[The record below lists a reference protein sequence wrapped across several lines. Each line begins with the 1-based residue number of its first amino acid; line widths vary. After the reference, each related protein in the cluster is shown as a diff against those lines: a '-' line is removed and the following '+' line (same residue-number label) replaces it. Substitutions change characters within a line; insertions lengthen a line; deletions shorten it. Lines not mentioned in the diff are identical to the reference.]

1 MSPALEGVEGLLLDL
16 SGVIYVQDEAVPGAA
31 EALDR
36 LRSAGVPIR
45 LVTNTT
51 MRPRRSILERLE
63 RLGIEADPAELIT
76 PATLAASRCAK
87 AGYESV
93 LLVVLDE
100 LREDLE
106 GLGKKGDSVDAVIVG
121 DLGEHWDY
129 EVLNGAFRHLMDGAA
144 LIALQKNRYWETAEG
159 LSLDAGPFVAALE
172 YATGREAEVVGKPS
186 LAFFELALGELG
198 VSAARAA
205 MVGDDVEADVG
216 GAMDSGL
223 AGVLVRTGKYREDLV
238 RDSGIEPTAT
248 VDSFADVPELVG
260 RAQTAQKP
268 EGGRHAR

>member
-1 MSPALEGVEGLLLDL
+1 MAAPLQGVEGLLLDL

-36 LRSAGVPIR
+36 LRSLNIPIR

-63 RLGIEADPAELIT
+63 RLGIEADPSELLT
-76 PATLAASRCAK
+76 PATLAANRCRD
-87 AGYESV
+87 AGYDAVS
-93 LLVVLDE
+93 LVVLDD

-106 GLGKKGDSVDAVIVG
+106 DVPEGDGKVDAVIVG
-121 DLGEHWDY
+121 DLGESWDY
-129 EVLNGAFRHLMDGAA
+129 EVLNSAFRQLMEGAE

-172 YATGREAEVVGKPS
+172 YASGREAEVVGKPS
-186 LAFFELALGELG
+186 DAFFELALGDLG
-198 VSAARAA
+198 VGVDHAA

-216 GAMDSGL
+216 GAID
-223 AGVLVRTGKYREDLV
+223 AGVAGILVRTGKYREDLV
-238 RDSGIEPTAT
+238 RQTGIEPTAT
-248 VDSFADVPELVG
+248 VDSIADVPALLG
-260 RAQTAQKP
+260 A
-268 EGGRHAR
+268 G